1 MAVSRRR
8 KKVKVVLKTNF
19 KRKMT
24 AEEKAKLEEIV
35 AKEQARYIQSA
46 KAGGIDIRGNYTALH
61 HR

>member
-1 MAVSRRR
+1 
-8 KKVKVVLKTNF
+8 
-19 KRKMT
+19 MT
-24 AEEKAKLEEIV
+24 AEEMDKLEEIV